1 LLVNVEISKQ
11 YATGEILDRMLKTE
25 GYRTAKLASDKLGIN
40 PNSGRR
46 CLSVYRSHSKS
57 NVSLTDIKDDRPPQ
71 DITDEA
77 LENLLELARLTQIEM
92 MKIDPVITHLDID
105 LSSAKGAQAFLLAGC
120 MQTGGRWTFHDFIR
134 QQLQKAVSHPAV
146 WIGFFGDDIENF
158 KSGTFA
164 GAMSQYEQA
173 LQPPLQRRAWELFL
187 DTVKDRVR
195 WATWSQHGSMWDE
208 RDGFTYIKK
217 LYLDRHIPFFDG
229 FGYIKLRV
237 GAQEYQVAVSHEFPG
252 SSMYNKT
259 HAQKRALW
267 QRFPLADVIAQA
279 DKHQYAISEED
290 VYGLEVAAGSRKS
303 PFVHLV
309 QIGTAKAGPDKY
321 TIRGWEPGTA
331 EWPWLVLYPDKHLVK
346 MTRHFEDVM
355 MWVGN
360 PETSRTNGKRKAA

>member
-1 LLVNVEISKQ
+1 MLINVETSKQ
-11 YATGEILDRMLKTE
+11 YATGEILNRMLQME
-25 GYRTAKLASDKLGIN
+25 GYSNARTASEQLGIN
-40 PNSGRR
+40 HNSARR
-46 CLSVYRSHSKS
+46 CLSIYRSHSKS
-57 NVSLTDIKDDRPPQ
+57 NVSLTDIKDDRPQ
-71 DITDEA
+71 KEITDEA

-92 MKIDPVITHLDID
+92 MKIDPVITHLEID
-105 LSSAKGAQAFLLAGC
+105 LRDAKGPQAFLLAGC
-120 MQTGGRWTFHDFIR
+120 MQTGGRWTWHDFIR
-134 QQLQKAVSHPAV
+134 QQLQKAISHPSV

-187 DTVKDRVR
+187 DTVKNRVK
-195 WATWSQHGSMWDE
+195 WAMWSQHGTIWDA
-208 RDGFTYIKK
+208 RDGFTYIKD
-217 LYLDRHIPFFDG
+217 LYLKRNIPFFDG
-229 FGYIKLRV
+229 FGYIKLQV
-237 GAQEYQVAVSHEFPG
+237 GKQEYQVAVSHEFPG

-267 QRFPLADVIAQA
+267 TRFPLADVIAQA

-303 PFVHLV
+303 PYVHLV

-321 TIRGWEPGTA
+321 TIQSWEPGTA
-331 EWPWLVLYPDKHLVK
+331 EWPWMVLYPDRHLVK

-355 MWVGN
+355 MWVGDEQK
-360 PETSRTNGKRKAA
+360 PDTAKRKAA